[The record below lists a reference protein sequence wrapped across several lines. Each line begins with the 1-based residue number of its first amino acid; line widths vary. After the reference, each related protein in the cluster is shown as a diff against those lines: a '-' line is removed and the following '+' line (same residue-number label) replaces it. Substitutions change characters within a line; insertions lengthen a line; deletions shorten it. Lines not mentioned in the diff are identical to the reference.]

1 MKTTKTIIAALML
14 TFTLASCD
22 SVVQNENAPVVETP
36 AEDPAAVETT
46 EPAETTDTADTAE
59 TVDPAAEDTTVDT
72 TEDAATD
79 LSGDANDDV
88 ADDSAMTA
96 DGDVRAALEQ
106 AIFDNRSQARAI
118 EILFELTPE
127 NVAGVA
133 DQLQAMLDESNSL
146 LAEAQAVLDELDAQ
160 Q

>member
-46 EPAETTDTADTAE
+46 EPADTVETTDTADTAE
-59 TVDPAAEDTTVDT
+59 TVDPAAEDAPVEPTD
-72 TEDAATD
+72 DAATD
-79 LSGDANDDV
+79 LSGDATDDT
-88 ADDSAMTA
+88 AMTA

-133 DQLQAMLDESNSL
+133 DQLQAMLDESNAL

>member
-46 EPAETTDTADTAE
+46 EPADTAETTDTADTAE
-59 TVDPAAEDTTVDT
+59 TVDPAAEDTT
-72 TEDAATD
+72 EDAATD
-79 LSGDANDDV
+79 LSGDATDDV
-88 ADDSAMTA
+88 ADDTAMTA

-133 DQLQAMLDESNSL
+133 DQLQAMLDESNAL

>member
-1 MKTTKTIIAALML
+1 MKINKTIIAALML

-46 EPAETTDTADTAE
+46 EPAETDDTTDTAE
-59 TVDPAAEDTTVDT
+59 TTEPAAEDATVESTD
-72 TEDAATD
+72 DQATD
-79 LSGDANDDV
+79 VTGDATDDM
-88 ADDSAMTA
+88 ATDTAMTA